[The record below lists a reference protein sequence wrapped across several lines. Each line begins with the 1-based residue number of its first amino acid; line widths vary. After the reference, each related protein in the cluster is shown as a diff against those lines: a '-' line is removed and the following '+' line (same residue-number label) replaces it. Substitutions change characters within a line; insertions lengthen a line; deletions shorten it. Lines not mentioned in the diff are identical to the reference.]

1 MNETQSFVF
10 EDFGIR
16 GGIVRLRETWLQA
29 IAQHNYSEAVRDLL
43 GEAVAATVLLGAALK
58 DQPRISIQMQSEGA
72 LRLLVVQCSGEL
84 RVRAMAQQDP
94 ERPADNLLCEGRL
107 SVHIDTGRENGYFQG
122 IVPLAGPRISDCLE
136 AYFQQSEQLPTRLF
150 LCSDAHQASGLM
162 VQLMPDADTSAVFE
176 TVCALAAT
184 ISTQEL
190 ATEKSTELLRRLFT
204 EFNVR
209 LFQPR
214 EVAHDCRC
222 TPEHL
227 AGITR
232 MLGHTEL
239 ESILAERGSVELTC
253 EFCNRAFEY
262 SREQIGEILRGETPQ
277 ANLH

>member
-16 GGIVRLRETWLQA
+16 GGIVRLRETWLQT
-29 IAQHNYSEAVRDLL
+29 IAQHNYSAAVRDLL

-58 DQPRISIQMQSEGA
+58 DQPKISIQMQSEGA
-72 LRLLVVQCSGEL
+72 LRMLVVQCSGEL
-84 RVRAMAQQDP
+84 RVRAMAQQDH
-94 ERPADNLLCEGRL
+94 ERAAEELLSEGRL

-122 IVPLAGPRISDCLE
+122 IVPLVGTRISDCLE
-136 AYFQQSEQLPTRLF
+136 AYFQQSEQLPTRLILF
-150 LCSDAHQASGLM
+150 SDAHQACGLVLQM
-162 VQLMPDADTSAVFE
+162 MPGTENSTDFE
-176 TVCALAAT
+176 TLCALAAT
-184 ISTQEL
+184 ISAQEL
-190 ATEKSTELLRRLFT
+190 ATARSFELLRRLFT

-232 MLGHTEL
+232 MLGHAEL
-239 ESILAERGSVELTC
+239 ESILTERGSVELTC
-253 EFCNRAFEY
+253 EFCNRAFQY